1 MFLIGSKSANAE
13 VLYTD
18 SKGRLR
24 IKLYLN
30 DGKETYNFNDL
41 LVENGYGVYD
51 ETDGQVSPGKWN

>member
-1 MFLIGSKSANAE
+1 MSASAE

-41 LVENGYGVYD
+41 LVRNEFGVYD
-51 ETDGQVSPGKWN
+51 ETDGQMSPSE